1 MICIADKNTIPFPSA
16 RDVDC
21 LLLDSE
27 KDLDYLSAHPPMGC
41 VAFVISTG
49 DFYVSTSSGKWIHYN
64 KNNEIIGWV
73 STAQSRKDLERG
85 GDIKVKNMR
94 FSASDSYT
102 SVTRIS
108 EDTTFDFGNNEIIL
122 DKGFGSGNA
131 VNLAAFYVFGSH
143 VTFNGTRGGIK
154 ARDLGTNDGPHCV
167 IIEDGGKVEVN
178 GGRYQGGAT
187 AFFVDEGTLI
197 INDGVF
203 ASYDKQSYGTGD
215 PHSWVLNCR
224 DSSYKEGKAKIIVRG
239 GTFIDFDPS
248 NPRTNDADSY
258 VDAGYKVELKET
270 DGHSYYTVVKV

>member
-1 MICIADKNTIPFPSA
+1 MICIADKNTIHFPSA

-41 VAFVISTG
+41 IAFVISTG

-64 KNNEIIGWV
+64 KNNEIIGSV
-73 STAQSRKDLERG
+73 SIAQSRKDLERG

-94 FSASDSYT
+94 FSTFDSYT
-102 SVTRIS
+102 NVTRIS

-122 DKGFGSGNA
+122 DKGFGTGNA
-131 VNLAAFYVFGSH
+131 TNLAAFYISGSH
-143 VTFNGTRGGIK
+143 VVFDGANGGIY
-154 ARDLGTNDGPHCV
+154 ADDLGTNDGPHCV
-167 IIEDGGKVEVN
+167 IIENGGEVEVN
-178 GGRYQGGAT
+178 GGIYQGGAT

-258 VDAGYKVELKET
+258 VDTGYKVELKET

>member
-64 KNNEIIGWV
+64 KNNEIIGSV

-94 FSASDSYT
+94 FSTFDSYT
-102 SVTRIS
+102 NVTRIS

-122 DKGFGSGNA
+122 DKGFGTGNA
-131 VNLAAFYVFGSH
+131 TNLAAFYISGSH
-143 VTFNGTRGGIK
+143 VVLDGAYGGIY
-154 ARDLGTNDGPHCV
+154 ADDLGTNDGPHCV

-248 NPRTNDADSY
+248 NPRTNDVDSY

>member
-64 KNNEIIGWV
+64 KNNEIIGSV
-73 STAQSRKDLERG
+73 SIAQSRKDLERG

-94 FSASDSYT
+94 FSTFDSYT
-102 SVTRIS
+102 NVTRIS

-122 DKGFGSGNA
+122 DKGFGTGNA
-131 VNLAAFYVFGSH
+131 TNLAAFYISGSH
-143 VTFNGTRGGIK
+143 VVLDGANGGIY
-154 ARDLGTNDGPHCV
+154 ADDLGTNDGPHCV

>member
-64 KNNEIIGWV
+64 KNNEIIGSV

-94 FSASDSYT
+94 FSTFDSYAN
-102 SVTRIS
+102 VTRIS

-122 DKGFGSGNA
+122 DKGFGTGNA
-131 VNLAAFYVFGSH
+131 TNLAAFYISGSH
-143 VTFNGTRGGIK
+143 VVLDGAYGGIY
-154 ARDLGTNDGPHCV
+154 ADDLGTNDGPHCV

>member
-64 KNNEIIGWV
+64 KNNEIIGSV
-73 STAQSRKDLERG
+73 SIAQSRKDLERG

-94 FSASDSYT
+94 FSTFDSYT
-102 SVTRIS
+102 NVTRIS

-122 DKGFGSGNA
+122 DKGFGTGNA
-131 VNLAAFYVFGSH
+131 TNLAAFYISGSH
-143 VTFNGTRGGIK
+143 VVLDGANGGIY
-154 ARDLGTNDGPHCV
+154 ADDLGTNDGPHCV
-167 IIEDGGKVEVN
+167 IIENGGEVEVN
-178 GGRYQGGAT
+178 GGIYQGGAT

-258 VDAGYKVELKET
+258 VDTGYKVELKET

>member
-64 KNNEIIGWV
+64 KNNEIIGSV
-73 STAQSRKDLERG
+73 SIAQSRKDLERG

-94 FSASDSYT
+94 FSTFDSYT
-102 SVTRIS
+102 NVTRIS

-122 DKGFGSGNA
+122 DKGFGTGNA
-131 VNLAAFYVFGSH
+131 TNLAAFYISGSH
-143 VTFNGTRGGIK
+143 VVLDGANGGIY
-154 ARDLGTNDGPHCV
+154 ADDLGTNDGPHCV
-167 IIEDGGKVEVN
+167 IIENGGEVEVN
-178 GGRYQGGAT
+178 GGIYQGGAT

>member
-64 KNNEIIGWV
+64 KNNEIIGSV
-73 STAQSRKDLERG
+73 SIAQSRKDLERG

-94 FSASDSYT
+94 FSTFDSYT
-102 SVTRIS
+102 NVTRIS

-122 DKGFGSGNA
+122 DKGFGTGNA
-131 VNLAAFYVFGSH
+131 TNLAAFYISGSH
-143 VTFNGTRGGIK
+143 VVLDGANGGIY
-154 ARDLGTNDGPHCV
+154 ADDLGTNDGPHCV

-215 PHSWVLNCR
+215 PHSWVLNCS

>member
-64 KNNEIIGWV
+64 KNNEIIGSV

-94 FSASDSYT
+94 FSIFDSYAN
-102 SVTRIS
+102 VTRIS

-122 DKGFGSGNA
+122 DKGFGTGNA
-131 VNLAAFYVFGSH
+131 TNLAAFYISGSH
-143 VTFNGTRGGIK
+143 VVLDGAYGGIY
-154 ARDLGTNDGPHCV
+154 ADDLGTNDGPHCV

>member
-16 RDVDC
+16 KDVDC

-64 KNNEIIGWV
+64 KNNEIIGSV

-94 FSASDSYT
+94 FSTFDSYT
-102 SVTRIS
+102 NVTRIS

-122 DKGFGSGNA
+122 DKGFGTGNA
-131 VNLAAFYVFGSH
+131 TNLAAFYISGSH
-143 VTFNGTRGGIK
+143 VVLDGAYGGIY
-154 ARDLGTNDGPHCV
+154 ADDLGTNDGPHCV
-167 IIEDGGKVEVN
+167 IIENGGEVEVN
-178 GGRYQGGAT
+178 GGSYQGGAT

>member
-16 RDVDC
+16 RDVNC
-21 LLLDSE
+21 LLLDS
-27 KDLDYLSAHPPMGC
+27 DDDVQLLNSQPPMGC
-41 VAFVISTG
+41 VAFVLSTG

-64 KNNEIIGWV
+64 KNNEIIGSV
-73 STAQSRKDLERG
+73 STAQSRQDLERG

-102 SVTRIS
+102 SVTKIS
-108 EDTTFDFGNNEIIL
+108 EDTAFDFGNNEIIL

-143 VTFNGTRGGIK
+143 VTFNGTWGGIK

-167 IIEDGGKVEVN
+167 IIEDGGEVEVN

-187 AFFVDEGTLI
+187 AFYVGEGTLI

-239 GTFIDFDPS
+239 GTFINFDPS
-248 NPRTNDADSY
+248 NPKTNDADSY
-258 VDAGYKVELKET
+258 LDKGYKVEKKESGP
-270 DGHSYYTVVKV
+270 DIIYTVLKI

>member
-64 KNNEIIGWV
+64 KNNEIIGSV
-73 STAQSRKDLERG
+73 SIAQSRKDLERG

-94 FSASDSYT
+94 FSTFDSYAN
-102 SVTRIS
+102 VTRIS

-122 DKGFGSGNA
+122 DKGFGTGNA
-131 VNLAAFYVFGSH
+131 TNLAAFYISGSH
-143 VTFNGTRGGIK
+143 VVLDGAYGGIY
-154 ARDLGTNDGPHCV
+154 ADDLGTNDGPHCV
-167 IIEDGGKVEVN
+167 IIENGGKVEVN

-248 NPRTNDADSY
+248 NSRTNDADSY